1 MNETPTR
8 FKFTN
13 RRIADLPP
21 NPDDARSTEA
31 EYSDTDVTGLRCLVG
46 KGRGVAS
53 SCCAIRYMG
62 ANGPLPSAL
71 SRVGCQRG
79 SQAGARLQ
87 TQNCRRR

>member
-46 KGRGVAS
+46 K
-53 SCCAIRYMG
+53 
-62 ANGPLPSAL
+62 
-71 SRVGCQRG
+71 
-79 SQAGARLQ
+79 
-87 TQNCRRR
+87 